1 MRKDSRMEIRV
12 KLKRDE
18 YERIKKAAEKRGVPI
33 ASMVKFVVFKYIEDQ
48 EREGKKMWVEDWL
61 LRRLSGQ

>member
-48 EREGKKMWVEDWL
+48 ENERREKVL
-61 LRRLSGQ
+61 TVP

>member
-1 MRKDSRMEIRV
+1 MEIRV

-48 EREGKKMWVEDWL
+48 ENERREKVL
-61 LRRLSGQ
+61 TVP